1 MGRTT
6 RLLDTGISL
15 LEGLIEYISDPNR
28 IRYLRDNVWETQR
41 RIIDLEQEN
50 ARLIDENEYLRRE
63 TPQRGLESFG
73 QWKGRNP

>member
-41 RIIDLEQEN
+41 RIIELEQEN
-50 ARLIDENEYLRRE
+50 ARLLDENEYLRRE
-63 TPQRGLESFG
+63 ALRSDLKWLGSFH
-73 QWKGRNP
+73 GRNP